1 MENAEET
8 VRNNHLEDR
17 VQLRLS
23 DGLKCVSPDEADD
36 IVIAGMGGILISEI
50 LTAAEWVRNPR
61 YKLILQPQSH
71 DEDVRKYLFSNGF
84 SVTDEEVC
92 FEDGKVYICIGAVYT
107 GETFPH
113 SEAEIMFGTMLGRND
128 EAARAFT
135 EKKMKRIKSRF
146 TALKEHGGDGNEI
159 QTLEKIIKEVE
170 SWQR

>member
-1 MENAEET
+1 
-8 VRNNHLEDR
+8 
-17 VQLRLS
+17 
-23 DGLKCVSPDEADD
+23 
-36 IVIAGMGGILISEI
+36 MGGILISEI

-92 FEDGKVYICIGAVYT
+92 FEDVKVYICIGAVYT

-113 SEAEIMFGTMLGRND
+113 SETEIMFVTILGRND

-159 QTLEKIIKEVE
+159 QTLKINIKEVE